1 MANGMP
7 VMDGIAPPRF
17 RELADVRTDGY
28 AMSEYSFVNH
38 TGTHVDAPAHQIAGG
53 ATLDDIPLHRLVTE
67 ARTFDLRAHPPGP
80 VGVADLA
87 RHLGS
92 VRRNDIVLFSSGNAA
107 NWGTGAYW
115 RGWCY
120 PDAAAAIAQSLA
132 LLALAFAV
140 SAAPAAAAAAAGA
153 AVPAAYVIA
162 GAGSLCLA
170 SVIVRFTRRI
180 AHAGGLYAY
189 AVRGLGPQAG
199 FVAGWMYAIA
209 FAVGISFVLI
219 ISADFLSAVLAAN
232 TSVHLGWF
240 PLYCILL
247 GLILA
252 IALADIRVSTRVQLV
267 FAVAGVLTIV
277 ALSLVIVAKG
287 GAHGLTARPFD
298 PRLSPSTHGL
308 FLAVVLAF
316 TGFIGFEAAAV
327 LGEETAAPR
336 HVIPR
341 AILGTVLLA
350 TVYYVFVTWAQ
361 AIGYGVAG
369 AGRWAADPTAL
380 ATLSDRYVGHWFA
393 VLVDVVVVID
403 AFVAALA
410 GVHLTA
416 RTLFAMG
423 RDRGLPRAFAATTP
437 RFRSPY
443 VGIGLSVALTLALG
457 ATLGRHYGVSTY
469 FALMATTASLGI
481 LLVYALVAIAGMV
494 FFWRV
499 RHEVGE
505 RYNVLL
511 DVVAPLIAVAICG
524 YTIYASVY
532 PRPPAPISYSL
543 WIALAW
549 LAAGLLI
556 VAGLML
562 ARPDRV
568 RSFGRAFEPSRQ

>member
-1 MANGMP
+1 MRTS
-7 VMDGIAPPRF
+7 PRHKKGSG
-17 RELADVRTDGY
+17 ELR
-28 AMSEYSFVNH
+28 H
-38 TGTHVDAPAHQIAGG
+38 
-53 ATLDDIPLHRLVTE
+53 
-67 ARTFDLRAHPPGP
+67 
-80 VGVADLA
+80 GV
-87 RHLGS
+87 LGS
-92 VRRNDIVLFSSGNAA
+92 SD
-107 NWGTGAYW
+107 
-115 RGWCY
+115 
-120 PDAAAAIAQSLA
+120 AIAQSLA

-162 GAGSLCLA
+162 GVGSLCLA

-189 AVRGLGPQAG
+189 AVRGLGPQVG

-232 TSVHLGWF
+232 TSISLGWF
-240 PLYCILL
+240 PLFCILL
-247 GLILA
+247 ALMMA

-267 FAVAGVLTIV
+267 FAVIGVATIV
-277 ALSLVIVAKG
+277 ALSIAIVAKG

-298 PRLSPSTHGL
+298 PRLSPSAHGL

-327 LGEETAAPR
+327 LGEEAAQPR
-336 HVIPR
+336 RVIPR

-350 TVYYVFVTWAQ
+350 TVYFVFVSWAQ
-361 AIGYGVAG
+361 AIGYGVGGAG
-369 AGRWAADPTAL
+369 AWAADPTAL
-380 ATLSDRYVGHWFA
+380 DTLSDRYVGHWFA
-393 VLVDVVVVID
+393 TLVDVVVVVD

-423 RDRGLPRAFAATTP
+423 RDRGLPRVFALTTP

-443 VGIGLSVALTLALG
+443 VGIGASVALTLVLG
-457 ATLGRHYGVSTY
+457 ATLGRHYGVITY

-481 LLVYALVAIAGMV
+481 LLVYALVAIAGMA
-494 FFWRV
+494 FFWQV
-499 RHEVGE
+499 RHQRGE

-511 DVVAPLIAVAICG
+511 DVVVPLGAVAICG

-549 LAAGLLI
+549 LAAGIAI

-562 ARPDRV
+562 ARPEQV
-568 RSFGRAFEPSRQ
+568 RSFGRAFEPGARQ

>member
-1 MANGMP
+1 MP
-7 VMDGIAPPRF
+7 RNPRH
-17 RELADVRTDGY
+17 RKEN
-28 AMSEYSFVNH
+28 SEGSS
-38 TGTHVDAPAHQIAGG
+38 G
-53 ATLDDIPLHRLVTE
+53 
-67 ARTFDLRAHPPGP
+67 LRH
-80 VGVADLA
+80 GV
-87 RHLGS
+87 LGS
-92 VRRNDIVLFSSGNAA
+92 AD
-107 NWGTGAYW
+107 
-115 RGWCY
+115 
-120 PDAAAAIAQSLA
+120 AIAQSLA

-162 GAGSLCLA
+162 GIGSLCLA

-350 TVYYVFVTWAQ
+350 TVYYAFVTWAQ

-443 VGIGLSVALTLALG
+443 VGIGASVALTLVLG
-457 ATLGRHYGVSTY
+457 ATLGRHYGVGTY

-494 FFWRV
+494 FFWKV

-568 RSFGRAFEPSRQ
+568 RSFGRAFEPGRQ

>member
-1 MANGMP
+1 
-7 VMDGIAPPRF
+7 
-17 RELADVRTDGY
+17 
-28 AMSEYSFVNH
+28 
-38 TGTHVDAPAHQIAGG
+38 
-53 ATLDDIPLHRLVTE
+53 
-67 ARTFDLRAHPPGP
+67 
-80 VGVADLA
+80 
-87 RHLGS
+87 
-92 VRRNDIVLFSSGNAA
+92 
-107 NWGTGAYW
+107 
-115 RGWCY
+115 
-120 PDAAAAIAQSLA
+120 
-132 LLALAFAV
+132 
-140 SAAPAAAAAAAGA
+140 
-153 AVPAAYVIA
+153 VPAAYVIA

-219 ISADFLSAVLAAN
+219 ISADYLSAVLAAN

-247 GLILA
+247 GLILV

-298 PRLSPSTHGL
+298 PRLSPSAHGL

-316 TGFIGFEAAAV
+316 TGFIGFEAAAE

-350 TVYYVFVTWAQ
+350 TVYFVFVTWAQ
-361 AIGYGVAG
+361 AIGFGVAG

-423 RDRGLPRAFAATTP
+423 RDRGLPRVFAATTP
-437 RFRSPY
+437 RFRSPF
-443 VGIGLSVALTLALG
+443 VGISASVALTLVLG

-481 LLVYALVAIAGMV
+481 LFVYALVAIAGMV
-494 FFWRV
+494 FFWKV

-511 DVVAPLIAVAICG
+511 DIAAPLIAVAICG

-568 RSFGRAFEPSRQ
+568 RSFGRAFEPGRQ

>member
-1 MANGMP
+1 MRTS
-7 VMDGIAPPRF
+7 PRHKKGSG
-17 RELADVRTDGY
+17 ELR
-28 AMSEYSFVNH
+28 H
-38 TGTHVDAPAHQIAGG
+38 
-53 ATLDDIPLHRLVTE
+53 
-67 ARTFDLRAHPPGP
+67 
-80 VGVADLA
+80 GV
-87 RHLGS
+87 LGS
-92 VRRNDIVLFSSGNAA
+92 SD
-107 NWGTGAYW
+107 
-115 RGWCY
+115 
-120 PDAAAAIAQSLA
+120 AIAQSLA

-162 GAGSLCLA
+162 GVGSLCLA

-189 AVRGLGPQAG
+189 AVRGLGPQVG

-232 TSVHLGWF
+232 TSISLGWF
-240 PLYCILL
+240 PLFCILL
-247 GLILA
+247 ALMMA

-267 FAVAGVLTIV
+267 FAVIGVATIV
-277 ALSLVIVAKG
+277 ALSIAIVAKG

-298 PRLSPSTHGL
+298 PRLSPSAHGL

-327 LGEETAAPR
+327 LGEETAQPR
-336 HVIPR
+336 RVIPR
-341 AILGTVLLA
+341 AILGTVLAA
-350 TVYYVFVTWAQ
+350 TVYFVFVSWAQ
-361 AIGYGVAG
+361 AIGYGVGGAG
-369 AGRWAADPTAL
+369 AWAADPTAL
-380 ATLSDRYVGHWFA
+380 DTLSDRYVGHWFA
-393 VLVDVVVVID
+393 TLVDVVVVVD

-423 RDRGLPRAFAATTP
+423 RDRGLPRVFALTTP

-443 VGIGLSVALTLALG
+443 VGIGASVALTLVLG
-457 ATLGRHYGVSTY
+457 ATLGRHYGVITY

-481 LLVYALVAIAGMV
+481 LLVYALVAIAGMA
-494 FFWRV
+494 FFWQV
-499 RHEVGE
+499 RHQRGE

-511 DVVAPLIAVAICG
+511 DVVVPLGAVAICG

-549 LAAGLLI
+549 LAAGIAI

-562 ARPDRV
+562 ARPEQV
-568 RSFGRAFEPSRQ
+568 RSFGRAFEPGARQ

>member
-1 MANGMP
+1 MRTS
-7 VMDGIAPPRF
+7 PRHKKGSG
-17 RELADVRTDGY
+17 ELR
-28 AMSEYSFVNH
+28 H
-38 TGTHVDAPAHQIAGG
+38 
-53 ATLDDIPLHRLVTE
+53 
-67 ARTFDLRAHPPGP
+67 
-80 VGVADLA
+80 GV
-87 RHLGS
+87 LGS
-92 VRRNDIVLFSSGNAA
+92 SD
-107 NWGTGAYW
+107 
-115 RGWCY
+115 
-120 PDAAAAIAQSLA
+120 AIAQSLA

-162 GAGSLCLA
+162 GVGSLCLA

-189 AVRGLGPQAG
+189 AVRGLGPQVG

-232 TSVHLGWF
+232 TSISLGWF
-240 PLYCILL
+240 PLFCILL
-247 GLILA
+247 ALMMA

-267 FAVAGVLTIV
+267 FAVIGVATIV
-277 ALSLVIVAKG
+277 ALSIAIVAKG

-298 PRLSPSTHGL
+298 PRLSPSAHGL

-327 LGEETAAPR
+327 LGEETAQPR
-336 HVIPR
+336 RVIPR
-341 AILGTVLLA
+341 AILGTVLAA
-350 TVYYVFVTWAQ
+350 TVYFVFVSWAQ

-423 RDRGLPRAFAATTP
+423 RDRGLPRVFALTTP

-443 VGIGLSVALTLALG
+443 VGIGASVALTLVLG
-457 ATLGRHYGVSTY
+457 ATLGRHYGVITY

-481 LLVYALVAIAGMV
+481 LLVYALVAIAGMA
-494 FFWRV
+494 FFWQV
-499 RHEVGE
+499 RHQRGE

-511 DVVAPLIAVAICG
+511 DVVVPLGAVAICG

-549 LAAGLLI
+549 LAAGIAI

-562 ARPDRV
+562 ARPEQV
-568 RSFGRAFEPSRQ
+568 RSFGRAFEPGARQ

>member
-1 MANGMP
+1 MP
-7 VMDGIAPPRF
+7 TSPRH
-17 RELADVRTDGY
+17 RKGSSELR
-28 AMSEYSFVNH
+28 H
-38 TGTHVDAPAHQIAGG
+38 
-53 ATLDDIPLHRLVTE
+53 
-67 ARTFDLRAHPPGP
+67 
-80 VGVADLA
+80 GV
-87 RHLGS
+87 LGS
-92 VRRNDIVLFSSGNAA
+92 
-107 NWGTGAYW
+107 
-115 RGWCY
+115 
-120 PDAAAAIAQSLA
+120 PDAIAQSLA

-140 SAAPAAAAAAAGA
+140 SAAPAAAAAPAGA

-199 FVAGWMYAIA
+199 FVAGWMYASA

-232 TSVHLGWF
+232 TSISLGWF
-240 PLYCILL
+240 PLFCILL
-247 GLILA
+247 ALMLA

-267 FAVAGVLTIV
+267 FAVIGAATIV
-277 ALSLVIVAKG
+277 ALGVVIVAKG
-287 GAHGLTARPFD
+287 GADGLTARPFD
-298 PRLSPSTHGL
+298 PRLAPSAHGL

-327 LGEETAAPR
+327 LGEEAAQPR
-336 HVIPR
+336 RVIPR

-350 TVYYVFVTWAQ
+350 TVYFVFVSWAQ

-423 RDRGLPRAFAATTP
+423 RDRGLPRVFAATTP

-443 VGIGLSVALTLALG
+443 VGIGVSVALTLVLG
-457 ATLGRHYGVSTY
+457 ATLGRHYGVITY

-481 LLVYALVAIAGMV
+481 LLVYALVAIAGMA
-494 FFWRV
+494 FFWQV
-499 RHEVGE
+499 RHQRGE

-511 DVVAPLIAVAICG
+511 DVVVPLAAVAICG
-524 YTIYASVY
+524 YTIYASVV

-549 LAAGLLI
+549 LAAGI
-556 VAGLML
+556 AIAAGLML
-562 ARPDRV
+562 ARPDQV
-568 RSFGRAFEPSRQ
+568 RSFGRAFEPGTHR